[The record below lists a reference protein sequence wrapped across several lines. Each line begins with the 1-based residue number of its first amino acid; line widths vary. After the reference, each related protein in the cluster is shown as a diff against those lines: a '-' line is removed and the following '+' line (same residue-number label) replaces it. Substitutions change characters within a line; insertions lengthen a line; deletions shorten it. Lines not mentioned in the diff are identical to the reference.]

1 MDEMIVTAAY
11 LRIRVPTKS
20 LKKMTPF
27 EAYHKMKPNVSHLR
41 EIGSRAFVL
50 ILNKHNPKIFQC
62 SEECVLVGYSK
73 DSKSYWLY
81 HRPSHQIIES
91 FHVVFIESKDDWDK
105 PFRPG
110 ITQGLDDDAD
120 VPSQNIPPVAPT
132 ASAVPHVIPAPV
144 SVVPVAPPAPATS
157 RKSSRIPAPST
168 RLAEATGFSKI
179 SAVQQATTESRMSKA
194 RLDADRAQRKRTRT
208 VSNDPT
214 LPQTRTR
221 TQMTSN
227 RPTGI
232 PTPTPPLPALSTPFD
247 ANLTSKTELA
257 HILEALASDGFDWGL
272 TSDDDFDAK
281 YPDDPPM
288 LEEALTSED
297 ASKWLA

>member
-1 MDEMIVTAAY
+1 MQLSAGLPPNRWDEMIVTTAY

-50 ILNKHNPKIFQC
+50 ILNKHNPKIFQRL
-62 SEECVLVGYSK
+62 EECVLVGYSK
-73 DSKSYWLY
+73 DSKSYRLY
-81 HRPSHQIIES
+81 HWPSHRIIES
-91 FHVVFIESKDDWDK
+91 FHVVFIESKDDCNK

-110 ITQGLDDDAD
+110 VTQSLDDDTD
-120 VPSQNIPPVAPT
+120 VPSQNVPPVVPT
-132 ASAVPHVIPAPV
+132 TSAVPHVIPAPV
-144 SVVPVAPPAPATS
+144 SVVPVAPLAPTTS

-179 SAVQQATTESRMSKA
+179 SAVQRATTEARISKA

-221 TQMTSN
+221 TRTTSN
-227 RPTGI
+227 KPTSI
-232 PTPTPPLPALSTPFD
+232 PTPSPPLPASPTPFD
-247 ANLTSKTELA
+247 ANLTSETELA
-257 HILEALASDGFDWGL
+257 HILETLANDGFD
-272 TSDDDFDAK
+272 
-281 YPDDPPM
+281 
-288 LEEALTSED
+288 
-297 ASKWLA
+297 